1 VLRLEEAAAR
11 RESEVG
17 ESEKLREPE
26 WARQQ
31 VPSFPSP
38 PSPHRHCTLTP
49 YPHSR
54 PPPHPPNHI
63 ALDLTFAPTCIRLL
77 STAARSHPAASSQQ
91 PAEPPPPPSK
101 WGLPEPQDFAAH
113 RATPRRAVCD
123 GSPVLAPVARRAGTH
138 ALPRGAR
145 CGGCGISSPEDAF
158 AGGSCGSILGVSFT
172 GTGNSD
178 AALAPAPAQAPAQTT
193 SARLRHLGCSPNPF
207 PAPALG
213 ALFGAALPPP
223 GCGALEGDFERIG
236 SFDFDAAFSG
246 VPSWFLSLWDKHRL

>member
-1 VLRLEEAAAR
+1 MR

-113 RATPRRAVCD
+113 RATP
-123 GSPVLAPVARRAGTH
+123 RRAGTH